1 MDDKAFIF
9 LDTPNEGLFNNLMSI
24 LSQDS
29 KEQLYLF
36 TDKDSSGK
44 RLQSKTVILRGS
56 PLIMTTQ
63 VVDDTR
69 NYRFAEKNRRFIHV
83 NPNTTENKI
92 QEAMRQMAIKLGGS
106 QMTLRVLF
114 LQKILKNPKR
124 L

>member
-1 MDDKAFIF
+1 LDNKAFIF

-29 KEQLYLF
+29 RDQQYIF

-56 PLIMTTQ
+56 PLIITTQ

-69 NYRFAEKNRRFIHV
+69 NNRFAEKNRRFIHV
-83 NPNTTENKI
+83 NPNTTENKFE
-92 QEAMRQMAIKLGGS
+92 EAMRQITIKLGGIS
-106 QMTLRVLF
+106 DDFENVVSS
-114 LQKILKNPKR
+114 KDI
-124 L
+124 